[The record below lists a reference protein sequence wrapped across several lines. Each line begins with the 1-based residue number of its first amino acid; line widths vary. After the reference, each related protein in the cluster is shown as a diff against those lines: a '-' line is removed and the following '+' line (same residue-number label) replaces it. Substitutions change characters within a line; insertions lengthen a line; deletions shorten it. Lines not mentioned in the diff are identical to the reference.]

1 MKTTSVFLTD
11 ALSDRYG
18 RPRSKCEELQL
29 RIENLRARAG
39 WCDRDE
45 AAELEAQIAE
55 VERELAALGKDGD
68 GR

>member
-1 MKTTSVFLTD
+1 MSSMFFTD

-18 RPRSKCEELQL
+18 RPRSKREELQL

-45 AAELEAQIAE
+45 REELEQQIAE
-55 VERELAALGKDGD
+55 VQRELAALNRDGD